1 MLTHRTTAALTR
13 TCWRAPEL
21 EGAVMFHGRYNHEF
35 MPHSHD
41 AATILLVTGGAVA
54 IEIDGIEH
62 CVGKGQMVLI
72 GPHQVHAARPLHVE
86 GWKMRSL
93 HLPSSL
99 FAELAGGATRFP
111 EPVQS
116 GFAPAGALFFDLHYC
131 SQVGG
136 PEHPRRARFREF
148 LKWFSDN
155 LGSGVAAGEHAP
167 GGDERMQRARSMIGA
182 DIAERVSV
190 DSIAS
195 EIGLSPF
202 ALIRRFKRLYG
213 ISPHAWRMQA
223 RANEAARLLRQGTGL
238 ADAAAICG
246 FADQSHMNRVFK
258 RVFGVTPGQYGAI
271 GRSRFAA

>member
-1 MLTHRTTAALTR
+1 
-13 TCWRAPEL
+13 
-21 EGAVMFHGRYNHEF
+21 
-35 MPHSHD
+35 
-41 AATILLVTGGAVA
+41 
-54 IEIDGIEH
+54 
-62 CVGKGQMVLI
+62 
-72 GPHQVHAARPLHVE
+72 
-86 GWKMRSL
+86 MRSL

-99 FAELAGGATRFP
+99 FAELAGGASRFP

-136 PEHPRRARFREF
+136 PERPRRERFREF
-148 LKWFSDN
+148 LQLFADN
-155 LGSGVAAGEHAP
+155 LRNGRTADEHAS
-167 GGDERMQRARSMIGA
+167 GDDARMQRARSLIGA
-182 DIAERVSV
+182 DIAERISM
-190 DSIAS
+190 DSIAA

-223 RANEAARLLRQGTGL
+223 RANEAARLLRQGTRL
-238 ADAAAICG
+238 AEAAAICG
-246 FADQSHMNRVFK
+246 FADQSHLTRVFK